1 MKLSNILTL
10 PKTNKPDT
18 SFKLDWLP
26 ANLPVLVSAAVI
38 ITTAVVV
45 LQARQQAKAPEI
57 KSMAWY
63 MANPQDALATNK
75 ICFDNPQLKATD
87 NCINSLH
94 ALEIMHKGPNS

>member
-10 PKTNKPDT
+10 PKANKLEN
-18 SFKLDWLP
+18 SFKFDWLP

-38 ITTAVVV
+38 ITTVVV
-45 LQARQQAKAPEI
+45 LLQARQQAMTPEI

-63 MANPQDALATNK
+63 MANPQDALTTNK
-75 ICFDNPQLKATD
+75 VCFDNPQLKATD
-87 NCINSLH
+87 NCVNSLH